1 MVGPSMIN
9 TTEVG
14 TVKLAA
20 LGEVMVE
27 LAPQAAVHERAQTG
41 AGGGDKP
48 LPAQSSFSQS
58 FAGDTYN
65 TAVYI
70 ARSGVNVSYVT
81 LLGDDPYSEEVLTRL
96 SAEGIDTSAIVR
108 LPGRCPGLYMIKNTA
123 DGERYFTYW
132 RGEAPAREL
141 FVDPHRREA
150 LKAHLLQTDC
160 LYLSGITLAIMSEEA
175 RAELLAFLGDYRA
188 QGGRVAFDSNYR
200 PRLWSSKDAA
210 RAAVAQFLQ
219 QADMALL
226 TFEDEQALWGDK
238 RPGAC
243 VKRNSG
249 FGVRELVIKRGAEP
263 VLLHV
268 EGELT
273 AIDVPSV
280 SSVVD
285 TTGAGDSF
293 NAGYLAAR
301 LQGASPQQSICVGN
315 RCAARVIGHR
325 GAIIPR
331 ADYLGAQQIQ
341 DCTSRSQVVTM
352 V

>member
-1 MVGPSMIN
+1 
-9 TTEVG
+9 
-14 TVKLAA
+14 
-20 LGEVMVE
+20 MVE
-27 LAPQAAVHERAQTG
+27 LAPQASVQKEGQRQDVKA
-41 AGGGDKP
+41 
-48 LPAQSSFSQS
+48 LLAQSY
-58 FAGDTYN
+58 AGDTYN

-70 ARSGVNVSYVT
+70 ARGGVSVSYVT

-96 SAEGIDTSAIVR
+96 AGEGIDTSAIVR
-108 LPGRCPGLYMIKNTA
+108 LPGRCPGLYMIQNTP

-141 FVDPHRREA
+141 FADPARRDA
-150 LKAHLLQTDC
+150 LKAHLLQMDC

-175 RAELLAFLGDYRA
+175 RAELLSFLGEYRA

-200 PRLWSSKDAA
+200 PRLWASKDAA
-210 RAAVAQFLQ
+210 RDAVGQFLQ

-238 RPGAC
+238 RPGSCA
-243 VKRNSG
+243 KRNAG
-249 FGVRELVIKRGAEP
+249 FGVAELVIKRGAEP
-263 VLLHV
+263 VLLQR

-273 AIDVPSV
+273 AIDVPPV

-301 LQGASPQQSICVGN
+301 LQGATPEQSIAAGN

-331 ADYLGAQQIQ
+331 DEYLAAVATDALADVA
-341 DCTSRSQVVTM
+341 C
-352 V
+352 

>member
-1 MVGPSMIN
+1 M
-9 TTEVG
+9 
-14 TVKLAA
+14 KLAA

-27 LAPQAAVHERAQTG
+27 LAPQAAGQID
-41 AGGGDKP
+41 GGGQAKP
-48 LPAQSSFSQS
+48 LLAQSY
-58 FAGDTYN
+58 AGDTYN

-70 ARSGVNVSYVT
+70 ARGGVSVSYVT

-96 SAEGIDTSAIVR
+96 VAENIDTSAIAR
-108 LPGRCPGLYMIKNTA
+108 LPGRCPGLYMIQNTP

-141 FVDPHRREA
+141 FADPAQREA
-150 LKAHLLQTDC
+150 LTTHLLQMDC
-160 LYLSGITLAIMSEEA
+160 LYLSGITLAIMSDEA
-175 RAELLAFLGDYRA
+175 RAELLAFLAEYRA

-200 PRLWSSKDAA
+200 PRLWASADAA
-210 RAAVAQFLQ
+210 REAVAQFLQ

-238 RPGAC
+238 RPGSCA
-243 VKRNSG
+243 KRNAG
-249 FGVRELVIKRGAEP
+249 FGVAELVIKRGAEP
-263 VLLHV
+263 VLLQR

-273 AIDVPSV
+273 AIDVPAV

-301 LQGASPQQSICVGN
+301 LQGATPEQSVAAGN

-331 ADYLGAQQIQ
+331 DEYLSAVAADAVAEVA
-341 DCTSRSQVVTM
+341 C
-352 V
+352 

>member
-1 MVGPSMIN
+1 M
-9 TTEVG
+9 
-14 TVKLAA
+14 KLAA

-27 LAPQAAVHERAQTG
+27 LAPQAAGQKD
-41 AGGGDKP
+41 GGGQARA
-48 LPAQSSFSQS
+48 LLAQSY
-58 FAGDTYN
+58 AGDTYN

-70 ARSGVNVSYVT
+70 ARGGVSVSYVT

-96 SAEGIDTSAIVR
+96 ADEGIDTSAIAR
-108 LPGRCPGLYMIKNTA
+108 LPGRCPGLYMIQNTP

-141 FVDPHRREA
+141 FADPTRREA
-150 LKAHLLQTDC
+150 LKAHLMQMDC
-160 LYLSGITLAIMSEEA
+160 LYLSGITLAIMGAEA
-175 RAELLAFLGDYRA
+175 RAELLAFLAAYRA

-200 PRLWSSKDAA
+200 PRLWASADAA
-210 RAAVAQFLQ
+210 REVVAQFLQ

-238 RPGAC
+238 RPGSC

-249 FGVRELVIKRGAEP
+249 FGVTELVIKRGAEP
-263 VLLHV
+263 VLLQV
-268 EGELT
+268 DGALT
-273 AIDVPSV
+273 AIDVPPV

-301 LQGASPQQSICVGN
+301 LQGASPEQSIAAGN

-331 ADYLGAQQIQ
+331 ADYMAAQQIQ
-341 DCTSRSQVVTM
+341 DCTGSAQVVTM